1 MRICVKIHLV
11 FDTMADD
18 HKPQVHNPANNEDNK
33 HDHFHTE
40 TFHICHRTESS
51 LRTREGFLD
60 PLLRLPVV
68 INGESSDTYFSFS
81 QWHFQKLSPTVF
93 FLLLMNS
100 DFRQKITQQKVVI
113 SSLSLHRF

>member
-51 LRTREGFLD
+51 LRTHVRVSWIRCLD
-60 PLLRLPVV
+60 YLWLSMEKAQILTFHFPSGISRNSHPL
-68 INGESSDTYFSFS
+68 
-81 QWHFQKLSPTVF
+81 F
-93 FLLLMNS
+93 F
-100 DFRQKITQQKVVI
+100 F
-113 SSLSLHRF
+113 SSL